1 MVLIEDRVRSGII
14 GLDDLIE
21 GGFPRGFSYAIIGG
35 PGSGKTTF
43 GAQFI
48 YKGAQDYGENGIYVT
63 FEEPPFSIANNTLHF
78 NWNLYQL
85 ENEGKFAFVNASPIE
100 REGLGT
106 SGTRILFRGGI
117 LGTERFDV
125 EGVIGAI
132 ADAKRQVDAQRC
144 VIDSISA
151 LVLQYS
157 SDFELRQRVLTLIKV
172 LTEMNLTTL
181 LLTESW
187 GGETDVQRMGIE
199 SFLAQG
205 VIILHTF
212 RIGDS
217 NVKALEIRKMRGV
230 KHVERI
236 CPYKITT
243 NGIEIYPQETVFR
256 R

>member
-1 MVLIEDRVRSGII
+1 VKSGII

-21 GGFPRGFSYAIIGG
+21 GGFPRGFSYAILGG

-43 GAQFI
+43 GAQFL
-48 YKGAQDYGENGIYVT
+48 YKGAEFYGENGIYVT
-63 FEEPPFSIANNTLHF
+63 FEEPPFSIANNMLRF

-85 ENEGKFAFVNASPIE
+85 ENQGKFTFVNASPIE
-100 REGLGT
+100 REALGMPKA
-106 SGTRILFRGGI
+106 RIIFRGGV

-132 ADAKRQVDAQRC
+132 AEAKRKVDAQRC

-151 LVLQYS
+151 LVIQYER
-157 SDFELRQRVLTLIKV
+157 DFELRQRVLTLIKT
-172 LTEMNLTTL
+172 LTEMDLTTL
-181 LLTESW
+181 LLVESW
-187 GGETDVQRMGIE
+187 EEGIGIQRMGIE
-199 SFLAQG
+199 TFLSQG

-217 NVKALEIRKMRGV
+217 NIKALEIKKMRGV
-230 KHVERI
+230 KHVERL
-236 CPYKITT
+236 CPYKITN